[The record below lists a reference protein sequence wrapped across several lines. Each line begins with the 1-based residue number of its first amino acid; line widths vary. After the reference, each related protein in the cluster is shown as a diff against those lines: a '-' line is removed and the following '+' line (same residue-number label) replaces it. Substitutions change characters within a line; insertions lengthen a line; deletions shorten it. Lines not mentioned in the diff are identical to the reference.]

1 MYDQSVDS
9 SCFAYQC
16 SSDQKKIFKDQS
28 AHTTARVVSVAY
40 RLWLPFMINGVINL
54 IKLRS
59 VTCD

>member
-16 SSDQKKIFKDQS
+16 SLDQKKIFKDQS
-28 AHTTARVVSVAY
+28 AHTTARAVSFAY

-54 IKLRS
+54 TKLRS